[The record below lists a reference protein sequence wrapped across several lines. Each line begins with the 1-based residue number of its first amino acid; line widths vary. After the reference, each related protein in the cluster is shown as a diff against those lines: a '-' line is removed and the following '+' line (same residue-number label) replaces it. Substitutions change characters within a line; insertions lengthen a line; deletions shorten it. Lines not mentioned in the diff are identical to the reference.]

1 MGFFDSIFGKE
12 EKKEV
17 KPVMG
22 RAIDIDEI
30 IKAMEKTGA
39 DVGGEAGGLNLVK
52 SLPLTNDVDVE
63 AGRTELM
70 KGNIV
75 IFRIPNELIYS
86 QNKELLGSLL
96 GKIKQITDGLHG
108 DVRKVAEDRLLV
120 VPSGVR
126 FTKE

>member
-17 KPVMG
+17 KPVME
-22 RAIDIDEI
+22 REIDIDEI
-30 IKAMEKTGA
+30 IKTMEKTGA
-39 DVGGEAGGLNLVK
+39 DVGGKVGGLNLVK
-52 SLPLTNDVDVE
+52 SLPLTNDVDIE

-86 QNKELLGSLL
+86 QNKEILGSFLSRT
-96 GKIKQITDGLHG
+96 KQIADSLHG
-108 DVRKVAEDRLLV
+108 EVRKVAENRLLV
-120 VPSGVR
+120 VPNGVKII
-126 FTKE
+126 KE